1 MLNTSTYLFFS
12 TIDSSLKNSLNSWK
26 FLMGNPS
33 RCDSSSL
40 KLSSLYYPGWRLF
53 VVYCTFLG
61 SMSIASA
68 SFTLLSIYLCFL
80 SHGLSAPFPV
90 FVPSLSVAI
99 SSGHSWR
106 VQVFSKEIRFVT
118 LDTMA
123 KSCIATAYSKICC
136 DLFVIESPYISLT
149 GKS

>member
-1 MLNTSTYLFFS
+1 MLCTLKILF
-12 TIDSSLKNSLNSWK
+12 SSVRIISIQTNNII
-26 FLMGNPS
+26 
-33 RCDSSSL
+33 L
-40 KLSSLYYPGWRLF
+40 KLKQNSHYPGGRLF
-53 VVYCTFLG
+53 VVYCTCLG
-61 SMSIASA
+61 SISIASA
-68 SFTLLSIYLCFL
+68 SFKLLSIYLCFL
-80 SHGLSAPFPV
+80 SHGLSAPSPV

-123 KSCIATAYSKICC
+123 KGCIATAYSKICC
-136 DLFVIESPYISLT
+136 DLFVIESPYICLT